1 MSGFAGPATYIL
13 EGEAIDPEEFRRK
26 MVEKQI
32 KARGIEDR
40 NVLEAMMKVPRHLF
54 VEGVDLATAYGDFP
68 VPIGYDQ
75 TISQPYIV
83 ASMTKA
89 LVLSGH
95 ERILEIGTG
104 SGYQTAILAE
114 LVEQV
119 FTVEV
124 NQALFEKTGEL
135 LQSMGLGNVETK
147 RGNGRLG
154 WTEKAP
160 FDGILVTAA
169 PEVLPRGLIDQLRV
183 GGRLVIPIGKGD
195 QVLMRYTRDE
205 SGFTS
210 EKLLAVRFVPL
221 V

>member
-1 MSGFAGPATYIL
+1 
-13 EGEAIDPEEFRRK
+13 

-32 KARGIEDR
+32 MARGVKDPG
-40 NVLEAMMKVPRHLF
+40 VLEAMMKVPRHLF
-54 VEGVDLATAYGDFP
+54 VEAVDLPTAYGDFP

-83 ASMTKA
+83 ASMTEA
-89 LVLSGH
+89 LALQGG

-104 SGYQTAILAE
+104 SGYQTAVLAE
-114 LVEQV
+114 IAGQV
-119 FTVEV
+119 FTIEV
-124 NQALFEKTGEL
+124 HKALYKKAGEL
-135 LQSMGLGNVETK
+135 LASLGYINVTFR

-154 WTEKAP
+154 WIDEAP

-169 PEVLPRGLIDQLRV
+169 PEVLPRGLIDQLLR

-195 QVLMRYTRDE
+195 QILMRYTRDE
-205 SGFTS
+205 KGYES
-210 EKLLAVRFVPL
+210 ERLLAVRFVPL